1 MAAATPPGANVAE
14 AAEVDCAAFATTL
27 PGASIVEAAEVACAA
42 FAGSAAAGGDVGTT
56 LPGAVVDA
64 ALQDLL
70 GLSLT
75 TVLPPGAGLTSVLPP
90 GAGLTTVAEH
100 VA

>member
-1 MAAATPPGANVAE
+1 MG
-14 AAEVDCAAFATTL
+14 TTL
-27 PGASIVEAAEVACAA
+27 PGASVVEAADACAA
-42 FAGSAAAGGDVGTT
+42 FAGSAAGGDVGTT